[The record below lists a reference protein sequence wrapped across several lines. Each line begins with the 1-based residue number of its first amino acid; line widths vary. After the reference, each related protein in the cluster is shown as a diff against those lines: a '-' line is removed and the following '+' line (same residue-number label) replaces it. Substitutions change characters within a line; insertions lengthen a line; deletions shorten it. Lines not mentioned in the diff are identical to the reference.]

1 MCKPATHTKKDK
13 RSCQSLAKLLFSRT
27 LLTGPSIFSLSR
39 LWTEPYSTECSV
51 LRFHRDESY
60 TCERASYGL
69 VIRLLK
75 GIKTM
80 LGKRKAHADKACS
93 RFSRWKAFF
102 CLSCW
107 QVFFWGLGWVGS
119 LEMEELRSWGS
130 GSVKETRVN
139 QYYHTM
145 RTGSSILSPYVPFQL
160 GTPFPKDNT

>member
-1 MCKPATHTKKDK
+1 MCKPAAHTKKDK
-13 RSCQSLAKLLFSRT
+13 RSCQSLAKLLFSQT

-69 VIRLLK
+69 VIRLSK
-75 GIKTM
+75 GITTM

-102 CLSCW
+102 LPVMLTSLFLG
-107 QVFFWGLGWVGS
+107 VGLGW
-119 LEMEELRSWGS
+119 ELRDGR
-130 GSVKETRVN
+130 VKILGEWECERN
-139 QYYHTM
+139 ACQ
-145 RTGSSILSPYVPFQL
+145 SILSYNEDGLFHFIPLCAVP
-160 GTPFPKDNT
+160 N